1 MYPDKE
7 ADLLKAFSPAEP
19 IFTVDPDYIKRAR
32 SLSKREDNPC
42 GQSLK
47 ALLVKADTA
56 LKQEPLTIVNKPIL
70 PASGDKHDY
79 MSVGPYWW
87 PDPDKPDGLPYIRRD
102 GEVNPEVEKTD
113 RPLLAKFISTV
124 KTLGFAYGFTQ
135 REDYAAHAA
144 LLLRTWFMNPETR
157 MNPNLLFG
165 QAIPGICEGRG
176 IGLIETA
183 AFAREMLPAV
193 SFLRDSKNWSQKDM
207 EDLQAWFH
215 AFLEWMLKHPYGVD
229 EARHGNNHS
238 SSYDVQV
245 VTFAL
250 FVGQS
255 DLARMILKGVGERRI
270 AAQIEPDGQQPL
282 ELART
287 KALGYASMNLELLL
301 ELAEIGRQWGIDLA
315 NYESTDGRSM
325 RRAFDWLYP
334 YWTGDH
340 EWTLPQI
347 QPFSGEPAFRCL
359 RLAAYLYLNM
369 DFEPV
374 KAELAC
380 MSQKEKAQQIYNLL
394 VPPFEGSGLHALRIS
409 EDVVIRDPHVLVDPE
424 FANGDPALLPDP
436 EFLNGDPTLSEAE
449 VAFFKE
455 NGFLVKRGFLQEKET
470 FDRIVDYV
478 WENVPREIV
487 KRDDVQTWFDAP
499 HGQWTEADAE
509 KAGQFARGT
518 WKMRSRKI
526 GTEPFF
532 VDKIANHPR
541 MRQLVSLFIGDPVK
555 RSNRVRGVYCIFPKP
570 PNSESRLAPHGD
582 HTAAQLSAMVFVD
595 TVPPHSG
602 GFTIWPGSHYM
613 SHLYHTTVYG
623 PLDPDL
629 AEPYSKARDNVLR
642 EIAPVEFSGKA
653 GDVVFWHPRL
663 VHGGG
668 VNRSAERDRPVVRL
682 VVPCEYQRDGMTPYF
697 NLSHG
702 PAPNRQWWVD
712 TRNFREDVPATADN
726 MWDGWA
732 FDTGTKD
739 ARDCSA

>member
-42 GQSLK
+42 GQALK
-47 ALLVKADTA
+47 ALLVKADAA

-124 KTLGFAYGFTQ
+124 KTLGLAYGFTH

-315 NYESTDGRSM
+315 NFESTDGRSM

-334 YWTGDH
+334 YWMGDR

-347 QPFSGEPAFRCL
+347 QPFSGEPAFRCM

-380 MSQKEKAQQIYNLL
+380 MNQKEKAQQIYNLL

-409 EDVVIRDPHVLVDPE
+409 EDVVIRDPQVLVDPE
-424 FANGDPALLPDP
+424 FLNGDPALLPDP

-455 NGFLVKRGFLQEKET
+455 NGYHLNPGGKE
-470 FDRIVDYV
+470 
-478 WENVPREIV
+478 E
-487 KRDDVQTWFDAP
+487 
-499 HGQWTEADAE
+499 
-509 KAGQFARGT
+509 
-518 WKMRSRKI
+518 
-526 GTEPFF
+526 
-532 VDKIANHPR
+532 
-541 MRQLVSLFIGDPVK
+541 
-555 RSNRVRGVYCIFPKP
+555 
-570 PNSESRLAPHGD
+570 
-582 HTAAQLSAMVFVD
+582 
-595 TVPPHSG
+595 
-602 GFTIWPGSHYM
+602 
-613 SHLYHTTVYG
+613 
-623 PLDPDL
+623 
-629 AEPYSKARDNVLR
+629 
-642 EIAPVEFSGKA
+642 
-653 GDVVFWHPRL
+653 
-663 VHGGG
+663 
-668 VNRSAERDRPVVRL
+668 
-682 VVPCEYQRDGMTPYF
+682 
-697 NLSHG
+697 
-702 PAPNRQWWVD
+702 
-712 TRNFREDVPATADN
+712 
-726 MWDGWA
+726 
-732 FDTGTKD
+732 
-739 ARDCSA
+739 